1 MKGDIEAPLTELKKC
16 ILLVVIVTNWGVKIQ
31 KYIISIFKTIIIL
44 RGRFQKK
51 KTKKLVELLTEGVL
65 GQCVS

>member
-16 ILLVVIVTNWGVKIQ
+16 NCNCDKLGRQNTKVYNVNIQDHNYFKGKDSKI
-31 KYIISIFKTIIIL
+31 
-44 RGRFQKK
+44 